1 MGAWRCGHLRSSM
14 EKPEQPPSPRRKP
27 IYMTIATWIFI
38 GTVIAA
44 FLIFKQVN
52 AVKPETAR
60 EWLKKGA
67 TVIDVRSEAEF
78 QEKHLPGTTN
88 IPLDRLGDEIA
99 RVAPNKEQPL
109 LLHCLSGSRS
119 AAGEATLKKMG
130 YRNVFNLG
138 SYGRAEKILSE

>member
-1 MGAWRCGHLRSSM
+1 
-14 EKPEQPPSPRRKP
+14 
-27 IYMTIATWIFI
+27 MTIATWIFI

>member
-1 MGAWRCGHLRSSM
+1 MNWL
-14 EKPEQPPSPRRKP
+14 
-27 IYMTIATWIFI
+27 TWTMI
-38 GTVIAA
+38 GTVITA

-78 QEKHLPGTTN
+78 QERHLPGTTN
-88 IPLDRLGDEIA
+88 VPLNRLGDEIA
-99 RVAPNKEQPL
+99 RVAPKKEQPL

-119 AAGEATLKKMG
+119 AAGEALLKQIG
-130 YRNVFNLG
+130 YHNVLNLG
-138 SYGRAEKILSE
+138 SYSRAEKILSE

>member
-1 MGAWRCGHLRSSM
+1 M

-27 IYMTIATWIFI
+27 IYMTIATWIFV

-67 TVIDVRSEAEF
+67 TVIDVRSEVEF
-78 QEKHLPGTTN
+78 QEKHLPGTIN

-119 AAGEATLKKMG
+119 AAGEAALKKMG
-130 YRNVFNLG
+130 YRNVLNLG

>member
-1 MGAWRCGHLRSSM
+1 M

-27 IYMTIATWIFI
+27 IYMTIATWIFV

-67 TVIDVRSEAEF
+67 TVIDVRSEVEF
-78 QEKHLPGTTN
+78 QEKHLPGTIN

-109 LLHCLSGSRS
+109 LLHCLSGTRS
-119 AAGEATLKKMG
+119 GRGEATLKKMG

-138 SYGRAEKILSE
+138 SYSRAEEILGAQGKVGKKD

>member
-1 MGAWRCGHLRSSM
+1 M

-27 IYMTIATWIFI
+27 IYMTIATWIFV

-67 TVIDVRSEAEF
+67 TVIDVRSEGEF
-78 QEKHLPGTTN
+78 KEKHLPGAIN
-88 IPLDRLGDEIA
+88 IPLGRLGDEIA

-109 LLHCLSGSRS
+109 LLHCLSGTRS
-119 AAGEATLKKMG
+119 AAGEAALKKMG
-130 YRNVFNLG
+130 YRNVLNLG

>member
-1 MGAWRCGHLRSSM
+1 MSRLM
-14 EKPEQPPSPRRKP
+14 
-27 IYMTIATWIFI
+27 WILV

-44 FLIFKQVN
+44 FVIFKQVN

-67 TVIDVRSEAEF
+67 KVIDVCSETEF
-78 QEKHLPGTTN
+78 QERHLSGTTN
-88 IPLDRLGDEIA
+88 VPLDRLRDEIA

-109 LLHCLSGSRS
+109 LLHCLSGTRS
-119 AAGEATLKKMG
+119 AAGEDTLKKMG

-138 SYGRAEKILSE
+138 SYSRAEEVLGAQGKVGKKD

>member
-1 MGAWRCGHLRSSM
+1 M

-27 IYMTIATWIFI
+27 IYMTIATWIFV

-67 TVIDVRSEAEF
+67 TVIDVRSEVEF
-78 QEKHLPGTTN
+78 QEKHLPGTIN

-99 RVAPNKEQPL
+99 QVAPNKEQPL

-119 AAGEATLKKMG
+119 AAGEAALKKMG
-130 YRNVFNLG
+130 YRNVLNLG

>member
-1 MGAWRCGHLRSSM
+1 M

-27 IYMTIATWIFI
+27 IYMTFTTWIVI

-60 EWLKKGA
+60 GWLKKGA

-78 QEKHLPGTTN
+78 QEKHLPGTIN

-109 LLHCLSGSRS
+109 LLHCLSGTRS
-119 AAGEATLKKMG
+119 GTGEATLRKMG

-138 SYGRAEKILSE
+138 SYGRAEKILAE

>member
-1 MGAWRCGHLRSSM
+1 M

-27 IYMTIATWIFI
+27 IYMTVATWIFV

-67 TVIDVRSEAEF
+67 TVIDVRSEVEF
-78 QEKHLPGTTN
+78 QEKHLPGTIN

-99 RVAPNKEQPL
+99 RVAPNKVQPL

-119 AAGEATLKKMG
+119 AAGEAALKKMG
-130 YRNVFNLG
+130 YRNVLNLG

>member
-1 MGAWRCGHLRSSM
+1 
-14 EKPEQPPSPRRKP
+14 
-27 IYMTIATWIFI
+27 MTVATWIFI

-78 QEKHLPGTTN
+78 QERHLPGTIN
-88 IPLDRLGDEIA
+88 IPLDRLRDEIA

-109 LLHCLSGSRS
+109 S
-119 AAGEATLKKMG
+119 AALPERDTKRRG
-130 YRNVFNLG
+130 G
-138 SYGRAEKILSE
+138 SHAEEDGLSQCIQPRLVRAGRENPLRIGRIAKRAGGPIMEPC